1 MATLFPLI
9 KRLMLQT
16 DKKTVTDQQTPG
28 DEELVRLAQAGSLDA
43 FTDLYQRYLPVVYN
57 RVRYVV
63 PEREVEDVV
72 QEVFITLLKALKSYR
87 GNAKFSTWLR
97 TLTNRRI
104 VDYYRRRSR
113 TEIQLDAERNE
124 AETSLAPQLRVT
136 TEATAAEDRVVLRQ
150 MLRALPESYQE
161 VILLRF
167 AEELPFDE
175 IARLRGQSLEATKSL
190 FRRALAALRKQ
201 VGETNG

>member
-1 MATLFPLI
+1 MF
-9 KRLMLQT
+9 QT
-16 DKKTVTDQQTPG
+16 DKKTVTDQRTPG
-28 DEELVRLAQAGSLDA
+28 DDELVRLAQQGNLDA

-63 PEREVEDVV
+63 PERDIEDVV
-72 QEVFITLLKALKSYR
+72 QEVFITLLKALRSYR
-87 GNAKFSTWLR
+87 GSSKFSTWLR

-113 TEIQLDAERNE
+113 TEIQLDAEQSE
-124 AETSLAPQLRVT
+124 AETPMAPELT
-136 TEATAAEDRVVLRQ
+136 TAAESVAIEDRVVLRQ
-150 MLRALPESYQE
+150 MLQALPEPYQE

-175 IARLRGQSLEATKSL
+175 IARVRGQSLEATKSL
-190 FRRALAALRKQ
+190 FRRALATLRKQ
-201 VGETNG
+201 VGETHG

>member
-1 MATLFPLI
+1 
-9 KRLMLQT
+9 MLQT
-16 DKKTVTDQQTPG
+16 DKKPVTDQQIPG
-28 DEELVRLAQAGSLDA
+28 EAELVRLAQQGNLDA

-63 PEREVEDVV
+63 PERDIEDVV
-72 QEVFITLLKALKSYR
+72 QEVFITLLKSLKSYR
-87 GNAKFSTWLR
+87 GNAQFSTWLR

-113 TEIQLDAERNE
+113 TESQLETELNE
-124 AETSLAPQLRVT
+124 AEASLAPQLKVT
-136 TEATAAEDRVVLRQ
+136 TEAAAVEDRVVLRQ
-150 MLRALPESYQE
+150 MLRALPDPYQE

-201 VGETNG
+201 VGETHG

>member
-1 MATLFPLI
+1 MF
-9 KRLMLQT
+9 QT

-28 DEELVRLAQAGSLDA
+28 DDELVRLAQQGSLDA

-63 PEREVEDVV
+63 PERDIEDVV
-72 QEVFITLLKALKSYR
+72 QEVFISLMKALRSYR
-87 GNAKFSTWLR
+87 GNSKFSTWLR

-113 TEIQLDAERNE
+113 TEIQLEAEQSE
-124 AETSLAPQLRVT
+124 AETSTAPELI
-136 TEATAAEDRVVLRQ
+136 TAAESPAIEDRVVLRQ
-150 MLRALPESYQE
+150 MLQALPEPYQE

-175 IARLRGQSLEATKSL
+175 IARVRGQSLEATKSL
-190 FRRALAALRKQ
+190 FRRALATLRKQ
-201 VGETNG
+201 VGETHG

>member
-1 MATLFPLI
+1 MF
-9 KRLMLQT
+9 QT
-16 DKKTVTDQQTPG
+16 DKKTVTDQRTPG
-28 DEELVRLAQAGSLDA
+28 DDELVRLAQQGSLDA

-63 PEREVEDVV
+63 PERDIEDVV
-72 QEVFITLLKALKSYR
+72 QEVFISLMKALRSYR
-87 GNAKFSTWLR
+87 GNSKFSTWLR

-113 TEIQLDAERNE
+113 TEIQLEAEQSE
-124 AETSLAPQLRVT
+124 AETSVAPELI
-136 TEATAAEDRVVLRQ
+136 TAAESPAIEDRVVLRQ
-150 MLRALPESYQE
+150 MLQALPEPYQE

-175 IARLRGQSLEATKSL
+175 IARVRGQSLEATKSL
-190 FRRALAALRKQ
+190 FRRALATLRKQ
-201 VGETNG
+201 VGETHG

>member
-1 MATLFPLI
+1 MF
-9 KRLMLQT
+9 QT
-16 DKKTVTDQQTPG
+16 DKKTVTDQRTPG
-28 DEELVRLAQAGSLDA
+28 DDELVRLAQQGSLEA

-63 PEREVEDVV
+63 PERDIEDVV
-72 QEVFITLLKALKSYR
+72 QEVFITLLKALRSYR
-87 GNAKFSTWLR
+87 GNSKFSTWLR

-113 TEIQLDAERNE
+113 TEEIQLDAEQTD
-124 AETSLAPQLRVT
+124 AETSVAPELR
-136 TEATAAEDRVVLRQ
+136 TAAESTAIEERVVLRQ
-150 MLRALPESYQE
+150 MLQALPEPYQE

-175 IARLRGQSLEATKSL
+175 IARVRGQSLEATKSL
-190 FRRALAALRKQ
+190 FRRALATLRKQ
-201 VGETNG
+201 VGETHG

>member
-1 MATLFPLI
+1 MF
-9 KRLMLQT
+9 QT
-16 DKKTVTDQQTPG
+16 DKKTVTDQRTPG
-28 DEELVRLAQAGSLDA
+28 DDELVRLAQQGNLEA

-63 PEREVEDVV
+63 PEHDIEDVV
-72 QEVFITLLKALKSYR
+72 QEVFISLMKALRSYR
-87 GNAKFSTWLR
+87 GNSKFSTWLR

-113 TEIQLDAERNE
+113 TEIQLDAEQSE
-124 AETSLAPQLRVT
+124 AETSVAPELT
-136 TEATAAEDRVVLRQ
+136 TASESTVVEDRVVLRQ
-150 MLRALPESYQE
+150 MLQALPEPYQE

-175 IARLRGQSLEATKSL
+175 IARVRGQSLEATKSL
-190 FRRALAALRKQ
+190 FRRALATLRKQ
-201 VGETNG
+201 VGETHG

>member
-1 MATLFPLI
+1 MF
-9 KRLMLQT
+9 QT
-16 DKKTVTDQQTPG
+16 DKKTVTDQRTPG
-28 DEELVRLAQAGSLDA
+28 DDELVRLAQQGSLEA

-63 PEREVEDVV
+63 PERDIEDVV
-72 QEVFITLLKALKSYR
+72 QEVFITLLKALRSYR
-87 GNAKFSTWLR
+87 GNSKFSTWLR

-104 VDYYRRRSR
+104 VDYYRKRSR
-113 TEIQLDAERNE
+113 TEIQLDAEQSE
-124 AETSLAPQLRVT
+124 AETAVIPELT
-136 TEATAAEDRVVLRQ
+136 TATESAAVEDRVVLRQ
-150 MLRALPESYQE
+150 MLQALPEAYQE

-190 FRRALAALRKQ
+190 FRRALATLRKQ
-201 VGETNG
+201 VGETHG

>member
-1 MATLFPLI
+1 MF
-9 KRLMLQT
+9 QT

-28 DEELVRLAQAGSLDA
+28 DDELVRLAQQGSLDA

-63 PEREVEDVV
+63 PERDIEDVV
-72 QEVFITLLKALKSYR
+72 QEVFISLMKALRSYR
-87 GNAKFSTWLR
+87 GNSKFSTWLR

-113 TEIQLDAERNE
+113 TEIQLEAEQSE
-124 AETSLAPQLRVT
+124 AETSVAPELI
-136 TEATAAEDRVVLRQ
+136 TAAESPAIEDRVVLRQ
-150 MLRALPESYQE
+150 MLQALPEPYQE

-175 IARLRGQSLEATKSL
+175 IARVRGQSLEATKSL
-190 FRRALAALRKQ
+190 FRRALATLRKQ
-201 VGETNG
+201 VGETHG

>member
-1 MATLFPLI
+1 
-9 KRLMLQT
+9 MLQN
-16 DKKTVTDQQTPG
+16 DKKPVTDQRNPG
-28 DEELVRLAQAGSLDA
+28 DAELVRLAQQGSLDA

-63 PEREVEDVV
+63 PERDIEDVV
-72 QEVFITLLKALKSYR
+72 QEVFITLMKALRSYR
-87 GNAKFSTWLR
+87 GSSKFSTWLR

-113 TEIQLDAERNE
+113 TEIQLEEESE
-124 AETSLAPQLRVT
+124 AENPVAPELRMPAET
-136 TEATAAEDRVVLRQ
+136 TAVEDRVVLRQ
-150 MLRALPESYQE
+150 MLQALPEAYQE

-175 IARLRGQSLEATKSL
+175 IARVRGQSLEATKSL
-190 FRRALAALRKQ
+190 FRRALASLRKQ
-201 VGETNG
+201 VGETH

>member
-1 MATLFPLI
+1 MF
-9 KRLMLQT
+9 QT
-16 DKKTVTDQQTPG
+16 DKKTVTDQRIPG
-28 DEELVRLAQAGSLDA
+28 DDELVRLAQQGNLDA

-63 PEREVEDVV
+63 PERDIEDVV
-72 QEVFITLLKALKSYR
+72 QEVFITLLKALRSYR
-87 GNAKFSTWLR
+87 GSSKFSTWLR

-113 TEIQLDAERNE
+113 TEIQLDAEQSE
-124 AETSLAPQLRVT
+124 AETPVAPELT
-136 TEATAAEDRVVLRQ
+136 TAAESVAIEDRVVLRQ
-150 MLRALPESYQE
+150 MLQALPEPYQE

-175 IARLRGQSLEATKSL
+175 IARVRGQSLEATKSL
-190 FRRALAALRKQ
+190 FRRALATLRKQ
-201 VGETNG
+201 VGETHG

>member
-1 MATLFPLI
+1 MF
-9 KRLMLQT
+9 QT
-16 DKKTVTDQQTPG
+16 DKKTVTDQRTPG
-28 DEELVRLAQAGSLDA
+28 DDELVRLAQQGSLEA

-63 PEREVEDVV
+63 PEHDIEDVV
-72 QEVFITLLKALKSYR
+72 QEVFISLMKALRSYR
-87 GNAKFSTWLR
+87 GNSKFSTWLR

-113 TEIQLDAERNE
+113 TEIQLEAEPSE
-124 AETSLAPQLRVT
+124 AETSVAPELT
-136 TEATAAEDRVVLRQ
+136 TAAESTAIEDRVVLRQ
-150 MLRALPESYQE
+150 MLQALPEPYQE

-175 IARLRGQSLEATKSL
+175 IARVRGQSLEATKSL
-190 FRRALAALRKQ
+190 FRRALATLRKQ
-201 VGETNG
+201 VGETHG